1 MRNFSPFWAF
11 YLIQSETFHS
21 TNPLHKKPTT
31 ENNLLKRFFKI
42 RGEQIITRTKQ
53 FKSLPDFRVLLLL
66 PKLSRLCL
74 ICTRGGGDVIC
85 HNFCCGATILVWKVA
100 LESLY
105 KQLSNEIKIGTTG
118 TEDIR
123 QTKKCSFQL

>member
-1 MRNFSPFWAF
+1 MPNLWANSLHFLLFWTFYLSFLAFKWNLQPFSKNAKFFPFWAF

-53 FKSLPDFRVLLLL
+53 FKSLQDFRVLLLL
-66 PKLSRLCL
+66 PGSSWFAP
-74 ICTRGGGDVIC
+74 GGGRFLS
-85 HNFCCGATILVWKVA
+85 HNFCYGATILVWKVA
-100 LESLY
+100 
-105 KQLSNEIKIGTTG
+105 
-118 TEDIR
+118 
-123 QTKKCSFQL
+123 